1 MQILFDSR
9 NTQFKT
15 PFGCLPLGETL
26 SITVYLRDAGETGV
40 LFLLEKDGE
49 DLVPYPME
57 KTGTKNGYT
66 AYTCSPPM
74 TSTGLFFYH
83 FEIQTKEGSFQ
94 IFRDRK
100 NCPTQVEEGKWQLTC
115 FERKYAIPNAFS
127 GLVMYQIFPDRF
139 NRSGTVT
146 AEGKLTPYH
155 VHENLS
161 DLPAYLP
168 DENGRIWNND
178 FFGGNLQG
186 IIDKLP
192 YLKKLGVGIL
202 YLNPIFKAF
211 SNHRYDTADY
221 HQVDP
226 LLGTNEDF
234 RRLCDE
240 AHKLGM
246 KVMLDGVFSHTGSDS
261 IYFDINNRFGGGA
274 YHDPHSRFRSWFQFH
289 NYPHEYASWWGIDT
303 LPCTEETDPDYR
315 RYILTDEDSV
325 IRYWLRQGADSWRLD
340 VADELPDEFL
350 FELYKTVKTEKPE
363 SMVLGEVWE
372 DASNKISYGYRRKYL
387 QGECLDGVMNYVWWD
402 AIIHF
407 VRGELSASDFH
418 QAVMTLCEHYP
429 ADALN
434 VTMNLLST
442 HDTPRIL
449 TVLGIDGVPGTRE
462 ERAGFRLSPQQLALA
477 KNRLQIAAF
486 LLFCLPGMPC
496 IYYGDEIGMEGFE
509 DPFNRAYM
517 GDRTGDEEISTTYR
531 DLAALKNGFSAM
543 SQGAL
548 APAFFQDG
556 VYAFYRTEKD
566 QRILCMVN
574 ISDSPK
580 PVGFFGKTLF
590 ARNVWEE
597 KGENLL
603 LPYGCIAI
611 KVQ

>member
-1 MQILFDSR
+1 
-9 NTQFKT
+9 
-15 PFGCLPLGETL
+15 
-26 SITVYLRDAGETGV
+26 
-40 LFLLEKDGE
+40 
-49 DLVPYPME
+49 
-57 KTGTKNGYT
+57 
-66 AYTCSPPM
+66 
-74 TSTGLFFYH
+74 
-83 FEIQTKEGSFQ
+83 
-94 IFRDRK
+94 
-100 NCPTQVEEGKWQLTC
+100 
-115 FERKYAIPNAFS
+115 
-127 GLVMYQIFPDRF
+127 
-139 NRSGTVT
+139 
-146 AEGKLTPYH
+146 
-155 VHENLS
+155 
-161 DLPAYLP
+161 
-168 DENGRIWNND
+168 
-178 FFGGNLQG
+178 
-186 IIDKLP
+186 
-192 YLKKLGVGIL
+192 
-202 YLNPIFKAF
+202 
-211 SNHRYDTADY
+211 
-221 HQVDP
+221 
-226 LLGTNEDF
+226 
-234 RRLCDE
+234 
-240 AHKLGM
+240 
-246 KVMLDGVFSHTGSDS
+246 
-261 IYFDINNRFGGGA
+261 
-274 YHDPHSRFRSWFQFH
+274 
-289 NYPHEYASWWGIDT
+289 
-303 LPCTEETDPDYR
+303 
-315 RYILTDEDSV
+315 
-325 IRYWLRQGADSWRLD
+325 
-340 VADELPDEFL
+340 
-350 FELYKTVKTEKPE
+350 
-363 SMVLGEVWE
+363 
-372 DASNKISYGYRRKYL
+372 
-387 QGECLDGVMNYVWWD
+387 MNYVWRD

>member
-1 MQILFDSR
+1 MHILFDSR
-9 NTQFKT
+9 NTQFKK
-15 PFGCLPLGETL
+15 PYGCLPLGETF
-26 SITVYLRDAGETGV
+26 SVTVYVRDAGESGV

-49 DLVPYPME
+49 DLVPYPMTCLGE
-57 KTGTKNGYT
+57 KDGYT

-83 FEIQTKEGSFQ
+83 FEVLTPSGNHK
-94 IFRDRK
+94 IFRDRH
-100 NCPTQVEEGKWQLTC
+100 NRPTQVAEGKWQLTC
-115 FERKYAIPNAFS
+115 FERRYSIPDSFA
-127 GLVMYQIFPDRF
+127 GRVMYQIFPDRF
-139 NRSGTVT
+139 CKSGSVS
-146 AEGKLTPYH
+146 AEGKLTPYYL
-155 VHENLS
+155 HENLS
-161 DLPAYLP
+161 DLPVYKP

-192 YLKKLGVGIL
+192 YLKDLGITML

-221 HQVDP
+221 LQIDP

-240 AHKLGM
+240 AHKQGM

-261 IYFDINNRFGGGA
+261 IYFDIHNRFGGGA
-274 YHDPHSRFRSWFQFH
+274 YHDPASPYRSWFQFH

-303 LPCTEETDPDYR
+303 LPCTEEKDPAYM

-325 IRYWLRQGADSWRLD
+325 IRYWLRQGADCWRLD

-387 QGECLDGVMNYVWWD
+387 QGECLDGVMNYVWRD

-407 VRGELSASDFH
+407 VRGELSSRDFH
-418 QAVMTLCEHYP
+418 ESVMTLCEHYP
-429 ADALN
+429 KDALN

-449 TVLGIDGVPGTRE
+449 TVLGIDSVPGSRD
-462 ERAGFRLSPQQLALA
+462 ERAQYKLDSSSYARA
-477 KNRLQIAAF
+477 KNRLISAAF
-486 LLFCLPGMPC
+486 LLFSLPGCPC
-496 IYYGDEIGMEGFE
+496 IYYGDEISMEGFE

-517 GDRTGDEEISTTYR
+517 GDREGNSEITACYR
-531 DLAALKNGFSAM
+531 ELAAIKTSYP
-543 SQGAL
+543 AL
-548 APAFFQDG
+548 RTGGLMPAFCEDG
-556 VYAFYRTEKD
+556 IYAFYREEKG
-566 QRILCMVN
+566 QRVFCMVN
-574 ISDSPK
+574 LSK
-580 PVGFFGKTLF
+580 ETKAVPVKGEVLF
-590 ARNVWEE
+590 ARNTWEQE
-597 KGENLL
+597 ENLLL
-603 LPYGCIAI
+603 LPYGCVAI
-611 KVQ
+611 HTK